1 MKKFFAAL
9 IVAATLLICQNP
21 AQAVD
26 VRLCDYSVET
36 VISNLNRI
44 AAELNTSIW
53 GKEYYTYQG
62 ARRCEMH
69 FGNSVENTIRLRL
82 NNDNTVA
89 RALVIVGGISD
100 LSRATM
106 KSAVYAGGMAT
117 AILFSTGMS
126 ESEAKT
132 LTDDAMDKFFAAINR
147 NPYMTHY
154 HEKTSVWCSSIQR
167 YVVWDF
173 ELSETPEPHM
183 DIYLYA
189 YN

>member
-1 MKKFFAAL
+1 MKKFFAAMIL
-9 IVAATLLICQNP
+9 AVTLLLCQNP
-21 AQAVD
+21 AQAAA
-26 VRLCDYSVET
+26 VRLCDSSVES
-36 VISNLNRI
+36 VISVLNR
-44 AAELNTSIW
+44 AASEFNTSIW

-62 ARRCEMH
+62 ARRCELH
-69 FGNSVENTIRLRL
+69 FGNSVENTIRFRL

-106 KSAVYAGGMAT
+106 ESSVQASIMAL
-117 AILFSTGMS
+117 AILLSTGMS
-126 ESEAKT
+126 ESEAKS
-132 LTDDAMDKFFAAINR
+132 LTDRSMDSFFDALNR

-167 YVVWDF
+167 YVVWDY
-173 ELSETPEPHM
+173 EVSETPEPHI

-189 YN
+189 HD